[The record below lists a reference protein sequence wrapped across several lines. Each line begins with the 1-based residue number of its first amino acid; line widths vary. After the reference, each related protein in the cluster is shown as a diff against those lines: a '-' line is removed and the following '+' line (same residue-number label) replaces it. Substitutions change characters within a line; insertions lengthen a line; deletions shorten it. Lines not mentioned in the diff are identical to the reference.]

1 MKRTL
6 LQMVQSILSDMDSQ
20 DVNSISD
27 SVEAQQ
33 IASVIEDTYYVI
45 LSSREIPE
53 LKKLIKLTSLSSLT
67 RPTHFTYPD
76 DVRELEKVYYE
87 TSEGNYKEIVYL
99 EPLHFLNRQ
108 PNSGLSVPDV
118 NANTTLLIAQDRL
131 PSFYTSFDDKH
142 IVMDSYD
149 AAIESTLQESKT
161 RAFGSVF
168 PSFTISDSFVPQL
181 DDNLLSY
188 LLAESKS
195 ICFSLFKNGADPKI
209 EQAARRI
216 KSFATRD
223 SYRTQQVNKRPH
235 YGR

>member
-20 DVNSISD
+20 DVNTISD

-33 IASVIEDTYYVI
+33 IASVIEDTYYTI
-45 LSSREIPE
+45 LNSREIPE
-53 LKKLIKLTSLSSLT
+53 NKKLIKLTSFAESA
-67 RPTHFTYPD
+67 RPTHFYYPS
-76 DVRELEKVYYE
+76 DVKEIEKLYYSDTTGVYKEVYY
-87 TSEGNYKEIVYL
+87 VD
-99 EPLHFLNRQ
+99 PLTFLSRQ
-108 PNSGLSVPDV
+108 PTSGLSVLDA
-118 NANTTLLIAQDRL
+118 NAGTTLLIGST
-131 PSFYTSFDDKH
+131 SFPIYYTSFDDKTLL
-142 IVMDSYD
+142 MNSYD
-149 AAIESTLQESKT
+149 ATIEATLQASKT
-161 RAFGSVF
+161 RAFGSTF
-168 PSFTISDSFVPQL
+168 PVFTISDTFVPAL
-181 DDNLLSY
+181 DDNLLAY

-223 SYRTQQVNKRPH
+223 SYKTHQTNKRPS